1 MKLAIFDLDN
11 TLLKGDSDFMW
22 GQFIC
27 KHGLVDREAFESK
40 NRDFHLQYQAGTL
53 DPAEFLEFALKPL
66 TRYSPG
72 ELARWHKRYMKDVIM
87 GCIEDSAR
95 ALVEQH
101 REMGHT
107 LLVITATNEF
117 VTAPI
122 VAEFGI
128 EHLIAP
134 RVELVDGRY
143 TGKSPGSPC
152 LGEGKVIRFN
162 EWLAETG
169 NSVEESWFYSDS
181 RNDIPLLEVVEHPIA
196 ANPDDTLRAHAKSKG
211 WPIMELFAQTQ

>member
-11 TLLKGDSDFMW
+11 TLLRGDSDFMW

-27 KHGLVDREAFESK
+27 KHGLVDRETFESK

-66 TRYSPG
+66 TRYSPN

-95 ALVEQH
+95 ELVEQH

-128 EHLIAP
+128 DNLVAP

-143 TGKSPGSPC
+143 TGKSPGTPC
-152 LGEGKVIRFN
+152 LGEGKVTRLD

-169 NSVEESWFYSDS
+169 KTVEEAWFYSDS
-181 RNDIPLLEVVEHPIA
+181 RNDIPLLERVEHPIA
-196 ANPDDTLRAHAKSKG
+196 TNPDNTLRAHAKSKG
-211 WPIMELFAQTQ
+211 WPIMELFA

>member
-11 TLLKGDSDFMW
+11 TLLNGDSDFMW

-27 KHGLVDREAFESK
+27 KHGLVDRELFESK

-53 DPAEFLEFALKPL
+53 DPVEFLEFALKPL
-66 TRYSPG
+66 TRYNPN
-72 ELARWHKRYMKDVIM
+72 ELARWHKRYMNEVIAD
-87 GCIEDSAR
+87 CITDSAR

-117 VTAPI
+117 VTSPI

-128 EHLIAP
+128 ENLIAP
-134 RVELVDGRY
+134 KVELIDGRY
-143 TGKSPGSPC
+143 TGKSPGTPC
-152 LGEGKVIRFN
+152 LGEGKVTRFN
-162 EWLAETG
+162 EWLVENQLT
-169 NSVEESWFYSDS
+169 VEESWFYSDS
-181 RNDIPLLEVVEHPIA
+181 RNDIPLLEKVEHPIA
-196 ANPDDTLRAHAKSKG
+196 TNPDDILRVHAKSMG
-211 WPIMELFAQTQ
+211 WPIIELFT